1 MKHIVTISREAENDL
16 TEIFSWYED
25 KRKGLGHDFLLQV
38 EAGLRLIEQH
48 PRAFREEY
56 RSVKKHLIKRFP
68 YKIIYLVEQE
78 GYRLRYTSWK
88 EKLRVNQEAKR
99 QPIVRR
105 YADTQQT
112 PS

>member
-56 RSVKKHLIKRFP
+56 RSVRKHLIKRFP

-78 GYRLRYTSWK
+78 KVIVLGILHG
-88 EKLRVNQEAKR
+88 KR
-99 QPIVRR
+99 SSELIKKRR
-105 YADTQQT
+105 DNL
-112 PS
+112 